1 MTSRPNRLSTADLV
15 RAFCARFIFTYFEMK
30 PKSAGC
36 AAIAGASAV
45 SCRNRR
51 SRVIEQGN
59 DPWDRVRA
67 QFNLAHNEID
77 LSSAIHNILSVNV
90 RRSSIIIER
99 AAESS
104 LLPLAGRY
112 AKLAST
118 ETR

>member
-1 MTSRPNRLSTADLV
+1 M
-15 RAFCARFIFTYFEMK
+15 RAPGFRVGQCRFPGANFEC
-30 PKSAGC
+30 SA
-36 AAIAGASAV
+36 
-45 SCRNRR
+45 RR

-67 QFNLAHNEID
+67 QFNLARNEID

-104 LLPLAGRY
+104 RLPLAGRY

-118 ETR
+118 ETC